1 MDLISSYN
9 SILLFLKAYNENWP
23 LGAIVTAFR
32 DPIHFVRLRYRH
44 CVPGPHSLRSL
55 GVSSLL
61 FRDPTHFVRLGYR
74 HCYSGTPL
82 TSFAWGIVIAIPRPL
97 CTTQRHLRLR
107 LAVFRPSPLQV
118 IFGLEKW
125 DKVFGKSYFADEAY
139 SVVQTTDGGY
149 AMAGRTK
156 SKGAG
161 GSDVLILKLDKNGEL
176 ECN

>member
-61 FRDPTHFVRLGYR
+61 FRDLTHFVRLRYR
-74 HCYSGTPL
+74 HCYSGT
-82 TSFAWGIVIAIPRPL
+82 SSYNSEV
-97 CTTQRHLRLR
+97 
-107 LAVFRPSPLQV
+107 SP
-118 IFGLEKW
+118 G
-125 DKVFGKSYFADEAY
+125 
-139 SVVQTTDGGY
+139 
-149 AMAGRTK
+149 
-156 SKGAG
+156 
-161 GSDVLILKLDKNGEL
+161 
-176 ECN
+176 